1 MQDFHNVFRVA
12 PDGQLLVELVA
23 QLTQEGEPPAGEDL
37 GGLPL
42 RGGTTLVAAEDGMVR
57 YAIARPLPGAHL
69 SGGASRV
76 AEERQETLRALIQRE
91 DDGDPS
97 LPWSGEGYRGQRAL
111 QRRGFPW
118 IHNRALGRRSRS
130 SGMGGRGAVSPPAPP
145 PPAVVV
151 RMYHVGLG
159 DAFLLFFP
167 GRSGPRKVLIDC
179 GVHFDGESE
188 HPLKTV
194 IDHILELVR
203 DPDGVPRIQ
212 VVVATHRHQDHVSGF
227 ESPRWRD
234 VEVQE
239 VWMPWTEE
247 VGDPVATSIR
257 ERQGLIAELLTD
269 VLSARDDDPQATI
282 LARNCL
288 RNPVAMKTL
297 HDGFAGEPRRRFLPP
312 TSALHT
318 FRPRA
323 LSGVTVHVLGPSH
336 LESVIRDL
344 DPHGDESFLRQDLA
358 RLRAGES
365 AIDSFRPFR
374 PDWSLCAED
383 FEREP
388 SWAHLVLAEEERE
401 RLEALEDTGD
411 LAAALADAINNTSLF
426 LQFRVGRARLL
437 FPGDSQWGTWEVAMA
452 DPARRAL
459 LEQTTFLKVGHHG
472 SHNATPRRFVESL
485 LPDGFYAMVPTHGR
499 EPPLAAP
506 GAQVGHPPP
515 SPAGQPAGPLAGPR
529 RPQRP
534 PRRERPRVHRAAPL
548 HRGPRSH
555 LAPTLAVPYR

>member
-1 MQDFHNVFRVA
+1 M
-12 PDGQLLVELVA
+12 
-23 QLTQEGEPPAGEDL
+23 
-37 GGLPL
+37 
-42 RGGTTLVAAEDGMVR
+42 
-57 YAIARPLPGAHL
+57 
-69 SGGASRV
+69 
-76 AEERQETLRALIQRE
+76 
-91 DDGDPS
+91 
-97 LPWSGEGYRGQRAL
+97 
-111 QRRGFPW
+111 
-118 IHNRALGRRSRS
+118 GRRES
-130 SGMGGRGAVSPPAPP
+130 PAPP

-194 IDHILELVR
+194 IDHILESVR

-212 VVVATHRHQDHVSGF
+212 VVVASHRHQDHVSGF

-239 VWMPWTEE
+239 VWMPWTEQ

-257 ERQGLIAELLTD
+257 ERQGLVAELLTD

-336 LESVIRDL
+336 QESVIRDL
-344 DPHGDESFLRQDLA
+344 DPHGDESFLRQERA

-374 PDWSLCAED
+374 PDWSLSAED
-383 FEREP
+383 FAREP
-388 SWAHLVLAEEERE
+388 SWSHLILAEDERE

-485 LPDGFYAMVPTHGR
+485 LPDGFYAMVPTLEGSPLSQPPERKWDIPRHPLLDSLRARSPGR
-499 EPPLAAP
+499 VARSDRPAESGPQFSVQPLYTE
-506 GAQVGHPPP
+506 V
-515 SPAGQPAGPLAGPR
+515 
-529 RPQRP
+529 
-534 PRRERPRVHRAAPL
+534 RVP
-548 HRGPRSH
+548 
-555 LAPTLAVPYR
+555 V